1 MKRPVTY
8 IRNIQIMQILLLKAN
23 RVPFKG
29 ELFFHKTH
37 GCLNIIRRHRQG
49 KIETCQN
56 NDPNV
61 LLKIRLPT
69 IKKDMG
75 RSPIQ
80 LINRIRGY
88 INHNNSWD
96 PTRMYIMVCLP
107 VIRIHHLII
116 KVSTNS
122 KMPLLRANQM

>member
-1 MKRPVTY
+1 M
-8 IRNIQIMQILLLKAN
+8 ILLLKTA
-23 RVPFKG
+23 RIPFKG
-29 ELFFHKTH
+29 ELLFHKTPC
-37 GCLNIIRRHRQG
+37 CLNIIRRYSQG

-80 LINRIRGY
+80 FINRIRGY

-96 PTRMYIMVCLP
+96 PTRMYIMVCSLP